1 MAREAGSEARGQEDQ
16 ISEPWLLQSGLSF
29 LRSGLSFLRSGLS
42 FLRSGLSF
50 LRSGLSFLRSGLSFG
65 FRNSDVTGD
74 LVRAVLVIL
83 LTLLL
88 DRLTDLVRWAQKE
101 SRKKGADSVK

>member
-16 ISEPWLLQSGLSF
+16 ISEPWLLQ
-29 LRSGLSFLRSGLS
+29 SGLSFLRSGLS

>member
-16 ISEPWLLQSGLSF
+16 ISEPWLLQ
-29 LRSGLSFLRSGLS
+29 SGLSFLRSGLS

-88 DRLTDLVRWAQKE
+88 DRLTDLVRWVQKE

>member
-16 ISEPWLLQSGLSF
+16 ISEPWLLQ
-29 LRSGLSFLRSGLS
+29 
-42 FLRSGLSF
+42 
-50 LRSGLSFLRSGLSFG
+50 SGLSFLRSGLSFG

>member
-1 MAREAGSEARGQEDQ
+1 MVKEAGSEARGQVDQ
-16 ISEPWLLQSGLSF
+16 ISEPWLLQ
-29 LRSGLSFLRSGLS
+29 SGLS

-74 LVRAVLVIL
+74 LVTAVLVIL

-88 DRLTDLVRWAQKE
+88 GHLTDLVRWAQKE

>member
-29 LRSGLSFLRSGLS
+29 LRSGLSF
-42 FLRSGLSF
+42 
-50 LRSGLSFLRSGLSFG
+50 G
-65 FRNSDVTGD
+65 FMNSDVTGD
-74 LVRAVLVIL
+74 LVTAVLVIL

-88 DRLTDLVRWAQKE
+88 GRLTDLARWAQKE
-101 SRKKGADSVK
+101 SRKKGADSIK

>member
-16 ISEPWLLQSGLSF
+16 ISEPWLLQ
-29 LRSGLSFLRSGLS
+29 SGLS

>member
-50 LRSGLSFLRSGLSFG
+50 G
-65 FRNSDVTGD
+65 FRHSDVTGD
-74 LVRAVLVIL
+74 RVRAVLVIL